1 MAPKKSKPVQEK
13 EKAVEVVKEA
23 PLDPVA
29 EKLRQQRYEPW
40 KPLVEEADYKNT
52 AELFASKK
60 DDDKTIDNFIPKS
73 ESDFLQYAQLISN
86 KFCPFEHVMRLLMTS
101 LKAADAKE
109 VASSVTA
116 VANKKLKAEKEVATG
131 KKKTGEWGPF
141 WNNAY
146 MLFRFILS
154 AMHFSTL
161 DYVAN

>member
-40 KPLVEEADYKNT
+40 KPIYADYKNT